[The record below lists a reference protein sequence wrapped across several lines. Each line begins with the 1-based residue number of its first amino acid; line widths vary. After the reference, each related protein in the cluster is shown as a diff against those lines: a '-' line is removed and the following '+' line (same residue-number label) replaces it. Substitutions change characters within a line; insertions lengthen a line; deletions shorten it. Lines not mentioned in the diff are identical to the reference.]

1 MLATGS
7 FLLTEHVPTIG
18 DFGLIDG
25 QHFVSYLDLDDAVE
39 KSKYFLKH
47 EDKREKIA
55 KDGMEA
61 VLAGHTYQHRAKD
74 VLNIIIPKWECNK
87 SNVMIKEVVNG

>member
-1 MLATGS
+1 MLFRS
-7 FLLTEHVPTIG
+7 
-18 DFGLIDG
+18 
-25 QHFVSYLDLDDAVE
+25 AVA
-39 KSKYFLKH
+39 KAKYFIKH

-61 VLAGHTYQHRAKD
+61 VLARHTYQDRAKE

-87 SNVMIKEVVNG
+87 SNEMIKEVVNG